1 MKINTNPYALNTM
14 RRMTANTDALQ
25 QSLQRLSSG
34 LRINGAKDD
43 AAGLAIAD
51 RMTTQLRG
59 NSQAMRNVQDGTSL
73 LQTAEGALSTVND
86 SLQRVRE
93 LAIQAANATNSASD
107 RRALQAEVDQLLS
120 EVDRI
125 GTTTAFNGRQI
136 FSQIENSIAGDEAK
150 RAVMDGMM
158 LGWLENSET
167 RIRDFYG
174 ISGDGAKIDI
184 QLTNFTDG
192 KGGTAAQVVGSFAGY
207 YGKASDLKLQV
218 DMADFTPPDLPNG
231 GTAPFYNDRVIIHE
245 MVHAVMYRAINM
257 GSLFNANDALSS
269 RWFAEG
275 MAEFIHGAD
284 ERLSSD
290 IAATNAQAATLTG
303 TGGTA
308 TRDLSTAAAKRF
320 VLAYNGSDYTIDL
333 AGETFSG
340 TNGNAAT
347 TAEVVNALQNQLDA
361 VQSLKG
367 KITVAAAGNNISLTT
382 TDTGLDISLEIKA
395 AGTDTGHTVLFGG
408 VVAQANGSGG
418 AQVIV
423 NNIADGSG
431 TKTWNLDSAHYS
443 SGYAAVRYLHQKL
456 KENGASGI
464 KDFMVYLNE
473 NQNQSGLDGA
483 FNHFLGTN
491 EAGFLVDFRNNGANF
506 IRTKMDLTNADT
518 GAVGGLDADNGTSY
532 SATSIINMNGTR
544 VGQAALTGFDANFEK
559 IGLGVSGYNNLEFQV
574 GYQAYQTINTQVGA
588 INTKA
593 LGLGYVDIAN
603 APSAA
608 LLRVDDALTYV
619 RSMRGE
625 IGAQLSR
632 FEAAS
637 RSLQATN
644 VDISA
649 ARSRTMDADYAQE
662 TATLVRNQILQQAS
676 TAMLVQA
683 KAVPQIA
690 LQLLR

>member
-14 RRMTANTDALQ
+14 RRMTANTGALQ

-43 AAGLAIAD
+43 SAGLAIAD

-59 NSQAMRNVQDGTSL
+59 NSQAMRNIQDGTSL
-73 LQTAEGALSTVND
+73 LQTAEGAMSTVND

-93 LAIQAANATNSASD
+93 LAIQAANATNSSSD

-136 FSQIENSIAGDEAK
+136 FSQVEASISGDANQ
-150 RAVMDGMM
+150 RAVMDGLM

-167 RIRDFYG
+167 RIREFYG
-174 ISGDGAKIDI
+174 ISGDGANIDI
-184 QLTNFTDG
+184 QVREFTDG
-192 KGGTAAQVVGSFAGY
+192 AGGTAAQVVGSFAGY
-207 YGKASDLKLQV
+207 TGKGSNLKLQV
-218 DMADFTPPDLPNG
+218 DMADFTPPNLPNG
-231 GTAPFYNDRVIIHE
+231 GTAPQYNDRVILHE
-245 MVHAVMYRAINM
+245 MVHAVMYRSMNM

-275 MAEFIHGAD
+275 MSEFIHGAD
-284 ERLSSD
+284 ERLAGD
-290 IAATNAQAATLTG
+290 IANA
-303 TGGTA
+303 GGGDAGITA
-308 TRDLSTAAAKRF
+308 
-320 VLAYNGSDYTIDL
+320 
-333 AGETFSG
+333 
-340 TNGNAAT
+340 
-347 TAEVVNALQNQLDA
+347 VVQ
-361 VQSLKG
+361 
-367 KITVAAAGNNISLTT
+367 
-382 TDTGLDISLEIKA
+382 
-395 AGTDTGHTVLFGG
+395 
-408 VVAQANGSGG
+408 
-418 AQVIV
+418 
-423 NNIADGSG
+423 NIADGSG
-431 TKTWNLDSAHYS
+431 TKTWSLDSAHYS
-443 SGYAAVRYLHQKL
+443 SGYAAVRYLHEKL
-456 KENGASGI
+456 KDTGAEGI
-464 KDFMVYLNE
+464 KDFMVHLNE
-473 NQNQSGLDGA
+473 NQDQAGLDSA
-483 FNHFLGTN
+483 FDHFFGTGTGN
-491 EAGFLVDFRNNGANF
+491 AAYDEADFLVEFRTEGLDFIKNQIN
-506 IRTKMDLTNADT
+506 LTNTDT
-518 GAVGGLDADNGTSY
+518 GAVGGLDADGGISY
-532 SATSIINMNGTR
+532 SAESIITMNGTR
-544 VGQAALTGFDANFEK
+544 VGDDALTGFKANFEK

-588 INTKA
+588 MNTTA
-593 LGLGYVDIAN
+593 LGLGNIDIAN

-632 FEAAS
+632 FDAAN

-662 TATLVRNQILQQAS
+662 TAGLVRNQILQQSA

-690 LQLLR
+690 LQLLRG